1 MIRASP
7 VLAGTRIMI
16 DRTRRRLLATV
27 LAALGL
33 AAARPARAAEDPR
46 DCPTRDCGWVYD
58 PAIGDPEHGVPPGT
72 AFADIPDDW
81 VCPNCG
87 RIKDLW

>member
-1 MIRASP
+1 M
-7 VLAGTRIMI
+7 
-16 DRTRRRLLATV
+16 
-27 LAALGL
+27 
-33 AAARPARAAEDPR
+33 
-46 DCPTRDCGWVYD
+46 
-58 PAIGDPEHGVPPGT
+58 GDPEHGVPPGT

>member
-1 MIRASP
+1 M
-7 VLAGTRIMI
+7 T
-16 DRTRRRLLATV
+16 DRTRRSLLAAT

-33 AAARPARAAEDPR
+33 AASHRPAAALEEPR
-46 DCPTRDCGWVYD
+46 DCPTRDCGWIYD
-58 PAIGDPEHGVPPGT
+58 PAIGDPDHGVPPGF
-72 AFADIPDDW
+72 AFADLPDDW